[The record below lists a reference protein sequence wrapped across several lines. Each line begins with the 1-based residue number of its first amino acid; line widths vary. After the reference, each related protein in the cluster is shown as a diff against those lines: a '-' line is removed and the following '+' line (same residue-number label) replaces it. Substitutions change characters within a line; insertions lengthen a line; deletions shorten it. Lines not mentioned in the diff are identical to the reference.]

1 MSWRPPASSRA
12 PWGVEQDDQELLR
25 GAFGFTSRMWNI
37 PATVETRFDTASIT
51 CRRCR

>member
-1 MSWRPPASSRA
+1 LQAIA
-12 PWGVEQDDQELLR
+12 LGKVEALQDDQELLR
-25 GAFGFTSRMWNI
+25 GAFGFASRTWNI